1 MKVTKRQLKQIIAEE
16 KQKITSQKNFGSNAD
31 RQEKLREGRMA
42 EMEMQLVDEIVDL
55 LIKYGAVRSD
65 EIGGSLEQ
73 EYSEAAEYLKWAI
86 IPHLESV

>member
-1 MKVTKRQLKQIIAEE
+1 
-16 KQKITSQKNFGSNAD
+16 
-31 RQEKLREGRMA
+31 MA